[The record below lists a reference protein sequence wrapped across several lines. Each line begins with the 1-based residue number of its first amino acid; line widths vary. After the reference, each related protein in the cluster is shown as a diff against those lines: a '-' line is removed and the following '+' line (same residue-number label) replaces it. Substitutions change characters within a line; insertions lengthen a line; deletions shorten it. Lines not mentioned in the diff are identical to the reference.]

1 MHPMSI
7 AAIPEIAM
15 QHLALTGQTKACM
28 APPTS
33 CCRRHERGL
42 ARCPRCPEGCGRCD
56 GPASLCLSFLIRE
69 PAAVYHARSRDHLSS
84 HALADFRRC
93 PLLYRR
99 KRLGLITEPDRAAY
113 VVGRA
118 AHVLILEGRER
129 YRAEYAVGGPVNPR
143 TGEPFGPTTKAFQKW
158 VARCGKAVLSDAD
171 AATVEQMAASVKGH
185 IFARELL
192 ADGVAEGVVRVEY
205 DGHACQGRLDW
216 LNPVEGRGIV
226 DLKTCQDIEGF
237 EAQVHDFGYAHQL
250 AFYRELVRRACGHAL
265 PVHLIAVEK
274 REPFRC
280 GVWRVDDALLDAAR
294 HDNERAMAELKRCRE
309 RDAWPTRYESMR
321 LLTAHT
327 N

>member
-1 MHPMSI
+1 MAHPR
-7 AAIPEIAM
+7 
-15 QHLALTGQTKACM
+15 T
-28 APPTS
+28 
-33 CCRRHERGL
+33 CCRRHECGRPP
-42 ARCPRCPEGCGRCD
+42 CPRCPEGHRSSGE
-56 GPASLCLSFLIRE
+56 PAPLCLSFLIRE
-69 PAAVYHARSRDHLSS
+69 PAAVYHARARDHLSS

-99 KRLGLITEPDRAAY
+99 KRQGLITEPDRSAY

-129 YRAEYAVGGPVNPR
+129 YKAEYAVGGPVNPR

-158 VARCGKAVLSDAD
+158 AARCGKAVLGDAD
-171 AATVEQMAASVKGH
+171 AAIVERMAGSVKDH

-192 ADGVAEGVVRVEY
+192 ADGVAEGVVRVDY

-216 LNPVEGRGIV
+216 LNPIEDRGIV
-226 DLKTCQDIEGF
+226 DLKTCQDIDGF

-280 GVWRVDDALLDAAR
+280 GVWKLDDALLEAAR
-294 HDNERAMAELKRCRE
+294 IENEQAMAELKRCRD
-309 RDAWPTRYESMR
+309 RDTWPTGYESLR
-321 LLTAHT
+321 LLTTPTPTPTRT

>member
-1 MHPMSI
+1 MAHPR
-7 AAIPEIAM
+7 
-15 QHLALTGQTKACM
+15 T
-28 APPTS
+28 
-33 CCRRHERGL
+33 CCRRHESGRPP
-42 ARCPRCPEGCGRCD
+42 CPRCPEGHRPAGD
-56 GPASLCLSFLIRE
+56 PASLSLSFLIRE
-69 PAAVYHARSRDHLSS
+69 PAAVYHAKARDHLSS
-84 HALADFRRC
+84 HALGDFRRC

-99 KRLGLITEPDRAAY
+99 KRQGLITEPDRSAY

-118 AHVLILEGRER
+118 AHVLTLEGRER

-158 VARCGKAVLSDAD
+158 AARCGKAVLGDAD
-171 AATVEQMAASVKGH
+171 AATVERMAGSVKDH

-192 ADGVAEGVVRVEY
+192 AEGVAEGVVRVEY

-216 LNPVEGRGIV
+216 LNPIEDRGIV
-226 DLKTCQDIEGF
+226 DLKTCQDLDGF
-237 EAQVHDFGYAHQL
+237 EAQVRDFGYAHQL

-280 GVWRVDDALLDAAR
+280 GVWRIDDELLESAR
-294 HDNERAMAELKRCRE
+294 RDNEHAMAALTRCCE
-309 RDAWPTRYESMR
+309 RDTWPTGYESLR
-321 LLTAHT
+321 LLTAQTPTPTPTRT